1 MKKTMLLFI
10 LCFVS
15 VVSIGQTA
23 PKAALHFLTI
33 NQKKCIKRKGFDLK
47 LKSVTADSRCP
58 EDVTCVWAG
67 EAQVVISVYKNQKL
81 VEDYALVISSK
92 TEKENETWFSQYLTE
107 KQKRI
112 KRISL
117 LPIPRSGVTI
127 PQKKYTI
134 KLGYSD

>member
-1 MKKTMLLFI
+1 MKKTILLLI

-15 VVSIGQTA
+15 GVSIGQTTS
-23 PKAALHFLTI
+23 KSALHFLTI
-33 NQKKCIKRKGFDLK
+33 NQKKCIKKKGFDLK

-67 EAQVVISVYKNQKL
+67 EAQVVISVYQNRKW
-81 VEDYALVISSK
+81 VEDHALVISSK
-92 TEKENETWFSQYLTE
+92 TEKENEVWFSQYVTV

-112 KRISL
+112 KSISL
-117 LPIPRSGVTI
+117 LPNPKSGETI
-127 PQKKYTI
+127 PQKKYTL